1 MEVNVAEDIL
11 KAGMQRTENVEATCD
26 DNKPSSAINEDEEHQ
41 RISNVFQDSRIS
53 SISSF
58 SSGLEILHWL
68 MFFFEV
74 IGILAISDALKF
86 PAVLIVLLPL
96 FVAHLTLQFFISFSM
111 GVYFNQIEIR
121 ELLKEMKNRPDERG

>member
-11 KAGMQRTENVEATCD
+11 KTGMQRAENVEATSD
-26 DNKPSSAINEDEEHQ
+26 DNKPSSAINDNEEHQ
-41 RISNVFQDSRIS
+41 RISNVFQDSRFS

-68 MFFFEV
+68 MFIFEV
-74 IGILAISDALKF
+74 IGILAISCELEF

-111 GVYFNQIEIR
+111 GVYFNQIEIK
-121 ELLKEMKNRPDERG
+121 ELLKERKNRPDERG